1 MNQFYVLTE
10 KDQNGRETESIIT
23 QELLDTLMPLPA
35 STTVTKFISDAH
47 HQTTMTQAVDEVKGR
62 LRQTTQEWR
71 HSTDEWRKEQT
82 YNAELCKR
90 VAELEEQRDEEKKR
104 LQQMGERLSNL
115 HLAMATKKRVWRLNV
130 TPFQQGT
137 YPLYFDSAE
146 LMREY
151 CEKLSKADAIIRG
164 PDTDHMALHTHG
176 WEIKIITEVKE

>member
-10 KDQNGRETESIIT
+10 KAQNGRETESIIT
-23 QELLDTLMPLPA
+23 QELLDSLMPLPE
-35 STTVTKFISDAH
+35 STMVCKFISDAH
-47 HQTTMTQAVDEVKGR
+47 HQTMMKQAVDEVEGR

-71 HSTDEWRKEQT
+71 HSNDEWRKQQT
-82 YNAELCKR
+82 DNAELRQR
-90 VAELEEQRDEEKKR
+90 VAELEEQRHEEKKR
-104 LQQMGERLSNL
+104 VKELEERLSNL
-115 HLAMATKKRVWRLNV
+115 QLAMATKKRVWRLNV
-130 TPFQQGT
+130 TPYQQGT

-151 CEKLSKADAIIRG
+151 CEKLSKADAVIRG